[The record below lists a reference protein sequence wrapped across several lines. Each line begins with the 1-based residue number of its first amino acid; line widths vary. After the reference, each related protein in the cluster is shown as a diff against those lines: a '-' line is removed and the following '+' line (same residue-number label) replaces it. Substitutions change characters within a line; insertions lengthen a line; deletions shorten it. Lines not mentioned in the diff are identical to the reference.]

1 MKPMIIP
8 DRRGKNNGI
17 TAEMVKTI
25 IDVAKE
31 WKTQGRRLRERSF
44 TDHIRKEHNID
55 LSRKTVSDILIAND
69 RHRISTKRRRPRFYQ
84 SIRQTVPNGLIS
96 IDGSE
101 MTIVID
107 HVPYTFNLEM
117 AVDVRSYCHSAFH
130 IGDTETSE
138 EVIRV
143 IEEHIVNHGPPL
155 GMLADHRSGNLSSE
169 TLSYLNRKEI
179 DLVPAGP
186 GNPKGNGTIEGAFS
200 ELKEAIG
207 NIRLDTSSPRAL
219 AKSILKII
227 VSLYIRMRNRIPRTG
242 EKATPIETIK
252 LAVSEQERK
261 KLREHYQRRIK
272 KTDAPDMNS
281 KLDRL
286 DWIIRNHNLEIDE
299 PSYKRAQKCITAYE
313 LAAIAGSEAAF
324 LVAIRRDNGRCT
336 LPYFFGILRNK
347 QQEMDD
353 DAYREY
359 CIKRYDYSSILERD
373 RKRKE
378 TEAQST
384 TTVGD
389 LVSMLQ
395 SALSAQYEYI
405 REICIR
411 QVERMVKT
419 LKNNYR
425 YTGILKKKI
434 ADAIGK
440 INELSLSQK
449 KEAMKLVE
457 QFLT

>member
-1 MKPMIIP
+1 M
-8 DRRGKNNGI
+8 
-17 TAEMVKTI
+17 
-25 IDVAKE
+25 AKE

-44 TDHIRKEHNID
+44 TDHIRKEHNLD

-69 RHRISTKRRRPRFYQ
+69 LHRVSTKRRRPRFYQ

-117 AVDVRSYCHSAFH
+117 AVDVRSYCHSAFS

-138 EVIRV
+138 EVVRV
-143 IEEHIVNHGPPL
+143 IEEHIVKHGLPL
-155 GMLADHRSGNLSSE
+155 GILADHRSGNLSSE
-169 TLSYLNRKEI
+169 TLSYLNRKGI

-200 ELKEAIG
+200 RLKETIG

-219 AKSILKII
+219 AKSVLGII
-227 VSLYIRMRNRIPRTG
+227 ISLYIRMRNRIPRTG
-242 EKATPIETIK
+242 EKPTPIETIK
-252 LAVSEQERK
+252 LSVSEEERK
-261 KLREHYQRRIK
+261 KLREHYQRRIR
-272 KTDAPDMNS
+272 KTDDPDLNS

-286 DWIIRNHNLEIDE
+286 DWVIRSHNLEIDE
-299 PSYKRAQKCITAYE
+299 PSYKRAQKCVTSCE
-313 LAAIAGSEAAF
+313 LAAIARSEESF
-324 LVAIRRDNGRCT
+324 LVAIRRDRGGRCT
-336 LPYFFGILRNK
+336 LPYFFGILRNIQK
-347 QQEMDD
+347 EMDD
-353 DAYREY
+353 DAYRKY
-359 CIKRYDYSSILERD
+359 CIKRYNYNNIRERD

-378 TEAQST
+378 KEAQSA

-389 LVSMLQ
+389 IVSMLQ
-395 SALSAQYEYI
+395 STLSAQYEYI
-405 REICIR
+405 RETCIR
-411 QVERMVKT
+411 QVGRMVKT

-425 YTGILKKKI
+425 HTGTLKKKI
-434 ADAIGK
+434 ADAISE
-440 INELSLSQK
+440 INELSFSQK
-449 KEAMKLVE
+449 KEAMELAE